1 MPVNRVNEAETLSAI
16 GAGVLGAGLAL
27 LFAQWLQ
34 GFAIPVLLVGIAM
47 HGWGMY
53 EKHKLE
59 RGSGL
64 ARRKWEEAMYWSC
77 WAALGAL
84 AIYIALRFFR

>member
-1 MPVNRVNEAETLSAI
+1 MTSSRATPARRCNATVT
-16 GAGVLGAGLAL
+16 
-27 LFAQWLQ
+27 
-34 GFAIPVLLVGIAM
+34 FAIPALLVGVAM

-53 EKHKLE
+53 EKRKLE

-84 AIYIALRFFR
+84 AIYIALRLFR